1 MSDFFFC
8 RSRGG
13 ASGATVTRF
22 RAGAPKLKT
31 TV

>member
-1 MSDFFFC
+1 MSDFFFAA
-8 RSRGG
+8 RASG